1 MVHIVKYFPMEVKF
15 KRLAVLSKLSRVIA
29 VIMVSAILATSS
41 LVLNIGVAEGTHD
54 SFASASA
61 LRLTGEFSCPVGRI
75 GTHQLSGSFQ
85 ASTNP
90 NLFPPGYGRVS
101 FFAPSGGFP
110 LLFDNIDN
118 APSIS
123 SSTFTLSGTLQ
134 PGVSGAYCGITTPDG
149 KIYDYT
155 ISGQCSNEQVVTVNV
170 KVSSR
175 GETPT
180 VGEGTLTG
188 NVVCHPAAASN
199 QPPTA
204 SAGADQTV
212 KEGSIVTLDA
222 SASTDSNGDTLTYS
236 WAQTA
241 GTDVTL
247 SDNSAAKPTF
257 TAPTISTTQE
267 ILSFELTVNDG
278 KGGTS
283 KDSVTI
289 VVEDDAPIASLTA
302 NPTTLDE
309 GQSSELDAS
318 GSSSGVG
325 ISRYEFTQIAGTTLG
340 TITQDNTNP
349 ARATFTAPQVVAD
362 EIATIQVTITD
373 NDGDISTATTD
384 ITVTNVNQ
392 APLAELTANP
402 TTLDEGETSALDASG
417 SSDPDGGGS
426 LTYSFTIL
434 DNGLG
439 TIRDQ
444 TDATDPTATYEA
456 PSDVSNDQTVTIQV
470 EVNDGNGGTDTE
482 TAQILV
488 KDIPPPPPLTEQFR
502 NQGQCV
508 RHANANPDLG
518 ITRQDCQEAFV
529 DEEEEIEEP
538 EVALE
543 EEEQPAAD
551 EEASTEDTDTDN
563 TLTEAQSQEPLEES
577 GEDTAEEDTSEDTP

>member
-1 MVHIVKYFPMEVKF
+1 
-15 KRLAVLSKLSRVIA
+15 
-29 VIMVSAILATSS
+29 
-41 LVLNIGVAEGTHD
+41 
-54 SFASASA
+54 
-61 LRLTGEFSCPVGRI
+61 
-75 GTHQLSGSFQ
+75 
-85 ASTNP
+85 
-90 NLFPPGYGRVS
+90 
-101 FFAPSGGFP
+101 
-110 LLFDNIDN
+110 
-118 APSIS
+118 
-123 SSTFTLSGTLQ
+123 
-134 PGVSGAYCGITTPDG
+134 
-149 KIYDYT
+149 
-155 ISGQCSNEQVVTVNV
+155 
-170 KVSSR
+170 
-175 GETPT
+175 
-180 VGEGTLTG
+180 
-188 NVVCHPAAASN
+188 
-199 QPPTA
+199 
-204 SAGADQTV
+204 
-212 KEGSIVTLDA
+212 
-222 SASTDSNGDTLTYS
+222 
-236 WAQTA
+236 
-241 GTDVTL
+241 
-247 SDNSAAKPTF
+247 
-257 TAPTISTTQE
+257 
-267 ILSFELTVNDG
+267 
-278 KGGTS
+278 
-283 KDSVTI
+283 VTI
-289 VVEDDAPIASLTA
+289 VVQNDAPIASLTA
-302 NPTTLDE
+302 NPTTINE

-325 ISRYEFTQIAGTTLG
+325 ISRYEFTQIAGTTMG

-349 ARATFTAPQVVAD
+349 ARATFIAPQVVAD
-362 EIATIQVTITD
+362 ETATIQVTVTD
-373 NDGDISTATTD
+373 NDGDISTATADIAVRNLNNAPVAENQAITTDEDTALAIKLVATDPDGDALTYTIIDSPLHGGLSGTAPDVTYNPAANYNGEDSFTFKANDGTADSNIAKVSITVRPVNENPTIDALAADPTTINEGGGTSQLAASATDPDGDSLTYSWSQTAGTAGRITVDSTDPSRATFEAPSVSADETATIQVTVGDGSVDGIDTATVD
-384 ITVTNVNQ
+384 ITVTNINQ